1 MDDLENVGAKPNK
14 NTFINHVFNFDD
26 NTKHE
31 LLNIV
36 QYSSLC
42 VVPIVIL
49 NKTIKNFIP
58 NVDDSKGSLEII
70 FEVLIQIIIM
80 FVGFFYI
87 DRLVTFVPTYSTKSY
102 ENYIASHLIIGTL
115 VIVLSLQ
122 TKLGEKVNILVDRIL
137 DTYYGEKEEVDED
150 GNPVKKGAQQQQ
162 QQQQQQGGN
171 NFPTPNKLTKKT
183 EPSQVNYNSMHQPT
197 TNPMVNAATPQSAF
211 NPGANEL
218 MAANEALGG
227 SFGSMF

>member
-1 MDDLENVGAKPNK
+1 MDDLENVGTKTNK

-31 LLNIV
+31 LMNIV

-58 NVDDSKGSLEII
+58 NIDDSKGSLEII

-102 ENYIASHLIIGTL
+102 ENYIVSHLIIGTL

-137 DTYYGEKEEVDED
+137 DAYYGEKEEVDEE
-150 GNPVKKGAQQQQ
+150 GKPVKKGAQQQQ
-162 QQQQQQGGN
+162 QGGN
-171 NFPTPNKLTKKT
+171 PFPTPDKLTKKN